1 MGSAFAVLPIN
12 AFKNTMDKNNLPEF
26 SVIPKHIGII
36 MDGNGRWAKKR
47 NLPRYKGHIEGAKTF
62 RKIGEFAADLGIKC
76 LTFYAFSTENWK
88 RPQEEVNAIME
99 LFREYLKEADERSAE
114 NEEKGITLRF
124 IGDRSG
130 IPEDIAALMNHIE
143 AISSDKSKVVLNIA
157 INYGGRHEI
166 VNAVREIAEKVKSG
180 EMDVC
185 DIDENTISEYL
196 YTKHLPD
203 PDLII
208 RPSGECR
215 LSNFLTYQSAY
226 SELWFSDVLWPDFT
240 EDDLVSAL
248 REFERRNRRFG
259 GV

>member
-1 MGSAFAVLPIN
+1 MGSFFCCPNSCLRQI
-12 AFKNTMDKNNLPEF
+12 MDKNNLPKF
-26 SVIPKHIGII
+26 SVLPKHVGII
-36 MDGNGRWAKKR
+36 MDGNGRWAKQR

-62 RKIGEFAADLGIKC
+62 RKIGEFAADVGVKC

-99 LFREYLKEADERSAE
+99 LFREYLTEADERSAE
-114 NEEKGITLRF
+114 NEEKGITLKF
-124 IGDRSG
+124 IGDKSG
-130 IPEDIAALMNHIE
+130 IPEDIVGLMNHIE
-143 AISSDKSKVVLNIA
+143 QISSDKSKVVLNIA

-166 VNAVREIAEKVKSG
+166 ANAVRTIAEKVKNG
-180 EMDVC
+180 EMEVS
-185 DIDENTISEYL
+185 DIDEDTISDYL
-196 YTKHLPD
+196 YTKGMPD

-240 EDDLVSAL
+240 EEDFVKAL
-248 REFERRNRRFG
+248 REFENRNRRFG

>member
-1 MGSAFAVLPIN
+1 MR
-12 AFKNTMDKNNLPEF
+12 FKNTMDKNNLPEF
-26 SVIPKHIGII
+26 SVLPKHIGII

-62 RKIGEFAADLGIKC
+62 RKIGEFAADLGVKC

-124 IGDRSG
+124 IGDKKG
-130 IPEDIAALMNHIE
+130 IPEDIAALMSHIE
-143 AISSDKSKVVLNIA
+143 NISSDKSKVVLNIA
-157 INYGGRHEI
+157 INYGGRHGI
-166 VNAVREIAEKVKSG
+166 VNTVREIAEKVKSG

-185 DIDENTISEYL
+185 DIDENTISDYL
-196 YTKHLPD
+196 YTKNLPD

>member
-1 MGSAFAVLPIN
+1 MRLKQI
-12 AFKNTMDKNNLPEF
+12 MDKNNLPEF
-26 SVIPKHIGII
+26 SVLPKHVGII
-36 MDGNGRWAKKR
+36 MDGNGRWAKQR

-62 RKIGEFAADLGIKC
+62 RKIGEFAADIGVKC

-99 LFREYLKEADERSAE
+99 LFREYLREADERSGE

-124 IGDRSG
+124 IGDKSG

-143 AISSDKSKVVLNIA
+143 NISSDKSKVVLNIA

-166 VNAVREIAEKVKSG
+166 VNAVRTIAEKVKCG
-180 EMDVC
+180 ETEPS
-185 DIDENTISEYL
+185 DIDENMISDYL
-196 YTKHLPD
+196 YTKGMPD

-240 EDDLVSAL
+240 EEDFVRAL

>member
-12 AFKNTMDKNNLPEF
+12 AFNNTMDKNNLPEF
-26 SVIPKHIGII
+26 SVLPKHIGII

-62 RKIGEFAADLGIKC
+62 RKIGEFAADLGVKC

-130 IPEDIAALMNHIE
+130 IPEDIAALMSHIE
-143 AISSDKSKVVLNIA
+143 NISSDKSKVVLNIA

-166 VNAVREIAEKVKSG
+166 VNAVREIAEKVKNG

-196 YTKHLPD
+196 YTKNLPD

>member
-1 MGSAFAVLPIN
+1 MRLKQI
-12 AFKNTMDKNNLPEF
+12 MDKNNLPEF
-26 SVIPKHIGII
+26 SVLPKHVGII
-36 MDGNGRWAKKR
+36 MDGNGRWAKQR

-62 RKIGEFAADLGIKC
+62 RKIGEFAADIGVKC

-99 LFREYLKEADERSAE
+99 LFREYLREADERSAE

-143 AISSDKSKVVLNIA
+143 QISSDKSKVVLNIA

-166 VNAVREIAEKVKSG
+166 VNAVRTIAEKVKCG
-180 EMDVC
+180 EMEPS

-196 YTKHLPD
+196 YTKNLPD

-240 EDDLVSAL
+240 EEDFVLAL
-248 REFERRNRRFG
+248 REFENRNRRFG

>member
-1 MGSAFAVLPIN
+1 MR
-12 AFKNTMDKNNLPEF
+12 FKNTMDKNNLPEF
-26 SVIPKHIGII
+26 SVLPKHIGII

-62 RKIGEFAADLGIKC
+62 RKIGEFAADLGVKC

-124 IGDRSG
+124 IGDKKG
-130 IPEDIAALMNHIE
+130 IPEDIAALMSHIE
-143 AISSDKSKVVLNIA
+143 NISSDKTKVVLNIA

-185 DIDENTISEYL
+185 DIDENTISDYL
-196 YTKHLPD
+196 YTKNLPD

-240 EDDLVSAL
+240 EADLVSAL

>member
-1 MGSAFAVLPIN
+1 MR
-12 AFKNTMDKNNLPEF
+12 FKNTMDKNNLPEF
-26 SVIPKHIGII
+26 SVLPKHIGII

-62 RKIGEFAADLGIKC
+62 RKIGEFAADLGVKC

-124 IGDRSG
+124 IGDKKG
-130 IPEDIAALMNHIE
+130 IPEDIVALMTHIE
-143 AISSDKSKVVLNIA
+143 NISSDKSKVVLNIA

-180 EMDVC
+180 EMNSA

-196 YTKHLPD
+196 YTKNLPD

>member
-1 MGSAFAVLPIN
+1 
-12 AFKNTMDKNNLPEF
+12 MDKKNLPEF
-26 SVIPKHIGII
+26 SVLPKHIGII

-62 RKIGEFAADLGIKC
+62 RKIGEFAADLGVKC

-88 RPQEEVNAIME
+88 RPQEEVDAIME
-99 LFREYLKEADERSAE
+99 LFREYLYEADERSAE

-124 IGDRSG
+124 IGDKSG

-143 AISSDKSKVVLNIA
+143 NISSDKSKVVLNIA
-157 INYGGRHEI
+157 VNYGGRHEI
-166 VNAVREIAEKVKSG
+166 AGAVKKIAEKVKNG
-180 EMDVC
+180 EIDVC
-185 DIDENTISEYL
+185 DIDENTISKHL
-196 YTKHLPD
+196 YTKNLPD

>member
-1 MGSAFAVLPIN
+1 
-12 AFKNTMDKNNLPEF
+12 MDKNNLPKF
-26 SVIPKHIGII
+26 TVLPKHVGII
-36 MDGNGRWAKKR
+36 MDGNGRWAKQR

-62 RKIGEFAADLGIKC
+62 RKIGEFAADVGVKC

-99 LFREYLKEADERSAE
+99 LFREYLTEADERSAE
-114 NEEKGITLRF
+114 NEEKGITLNF
-124 IGDRSG
+124 IGDKSG
-130 IPEDIAALMNHIE
+130 IPEDIVGLMNHIE
-143 AISSDKSKVVLNIA
+143 QISSDKSKVVLNIA

-166 VNAVREIAEKVKSG
+166 ANAVRTIAEKVKNG
-180 EMDVC
+180 EMEAA
-185 DIDENTISEYL
+185 DIDEDTISDYL
-196 YTKHLPD
+196 YTKGMPD

-240 EDDLVSAL
+240 EEDFVKAL
-248 REFERRNRRFG
+248 REFENRNRRFG

>member
-1 MGSAFAVLPIN
+1 MCLIQI
-12 AFKNTMDKNNLPEF
+12 MDKNNLPEF
-26 SVIPKHIGII
+26 SVLPKHVGII
-36 MDGNGRWAKKR
+36 MDGNGRWAKQR

-62 RKIGEFAADLGIKC
+62 RKIGEFAADIGVKC

-99 LFREYLKEADERSAE
+99 LFREYLREADERSGE
-114 NEEKGITLRF
+114 SEKKGITLKF
-124 IGDRSG
+124 IGDKSG

-143 AISSDKSKVVLNIA
+143 NISSDKSKVVLNIA

-166 VNAVREIAEKVKSG
+166 ASAVRAIAEKVKNG
-180 EMDVC
+180 ETEPS
-185 DIDENTISEYL
+185 DIDENMISDYL
-196 YTKHLPD
+196 YTKGMPD

-240 EDDLVSAL
+240 EEDFVRAL

>member
-1 MGSAFAVLPIN
+1 
-12 AFKNTMDKNNLPEF
+12 MDKKNLPEF
-26 SVIPKHIGII
+26 SVLPKHIGII

-62 RKIGEFAADLGIKC
+62 RKIGEFAADLGVKC

-88 RPQEEVNAIME
+88 RPQEEVDAIME
-99 LFREYLKEADERSAE
+99 LFREYLYEADERSAE

-124 IGDRSG
+124 IGDKSG

-143 AISSDKSKVVLNIA
+143 NISSDKSKVVLNIA
-157 INYGGRHEI
+157 VNYGGRHEI
-166 VNAVREIAEKVKSG
+166 TGAVKKIAEKVKNG
-180 EMDVC
+180 EIDVC
-185 DIDENTISEYL
+185 DIDENTISQHL
-196 YTKHLPD
+196 YTKNLPD

>member
-1 MGSAFAVLPIN
+1 
-12 AFKNTMDKNNLPEF
+12 MDKNNLPEF
-26 SVIPKHIGII
+26 SVLPKHVGII
-36 MDGNGRWAKKR
+36 MDGNGRWAKQR

-62 RKIGEFAADLGIKC
+62 RKIGEFAADIGVKC

-99 LFREYLKEADERSAE
+99 LFREYLIEADERSGE

-124 IGDRSG
+124 IGDKSG

-143 AISSDKSKVVLNIA
+143 NISSDKSKVVLNIA

-166 VNAVREIAEKVKSG
+166 VNAVRTIAEKVKNG
-180 EMDVC
+180 EMEPS
-185 DIDENTISEYL
+185 DIDEAAISDCL
-196 YTKHLPD
+196 YTKDLPD

-208 RPSGECR
+208 RPSGELR

-240 EDDLVSAL
+240 EEDFVRAL
-248 REFERRNRRFG
+248 REFESRNRRFG

>member
-1 MGSAFAVLPIN
+1 MGSALAVLPIN
-12 AFKNTMDKNNLPEF
+12 AFNNTMDKNNLPEF
-26 SVIPKHIGII
+26 SVLPKHIGII

-62 RKIGEFAADLGIKC
+62 RKIGEFAANLGVKC

-130 IPEDIAALMNHIE
+130 IPEDIAALMTHIE
-143 AISSDKSKVVLNIA
+143 NISSDKSKVVLNIA

-180 EMDVC
+180 EMNVC
-185 DIDENTISEYL
+185 DIEENTISSYL
-196 YTKHLPD
+196 YTKNLPD

>member
-1 MGSAFAVLPIN
+1 MGGVFCCPNSCLRQI
-12 AFKNTMDKNNLPEF
+12 MDKNNLPKF
-26 SVIPKHIGII
+26 SVLPKHVGII
-36 MDGNGRWAKKR
+36 MDGNGRWAKQR

-62 RKIGEFAADLGIKC
+62 RKIGEFAADVGVKC

-99 LFREYLKEADERSAE
+99 LFREYLTEADERSAE

-124 IGDRSG
+124 IGDKSG
-130 IPEDIAALMNHIE
+130 IPEDIVGLMNHIE
-143 AISSDKSKVVLNIA
+143 QISSDKSKVVLNIA

-166 VNAVREIAEKVKSG
+166 ANAVRTIAEKVKSG
-180 EMDVC
+180 EMEVS
-185 DIDENTISEYL
+185 DIDEDTISDYL
-196 YTKHLPD
+196 YTKGMPD

-240 EDDLVSAL
+240 EEDFVKAL
-248 REFERRNRRFG
+248 REFENRNRRFG

>member
-1 MGSAFAVLPIN
+1 MR
-12 AFKNTMDKNNLPEF
+12 FKNTMDKNNLPEF
-26 SVIPKHIGII
+26 YVLPKHIGII

-62 RKIGEFAADLGIKC
+62 RKIGEFAADLGVKC

-124 IGDRSG
+124 IGDKKG
-130 IPEDIAALMNHIE
+130 IPEDIAALMSHIE
-143 AISSDKSKVVLNIA
+143 NISSDKSKVVLNIA

-185 DIDENTISEYL
+185 DIDENTISDYL
-196 YTKHLPD
+196 YTKNLPD

-240 EDDLVSAL
+240 EADLVSAL

>member
-1 MGSAFAVLPIN
+1 MRLRQI
-12 AFKNTMDKNNLPEF
+12 MDKNNLPEF
-26 SVIPKHIGII
+26 SVLPKHVGII
-36 MDGNGRWAKKR
+36 MDGNGRWAKQR

-62 RKIGEFAADLGIKC
+62 RKIGEFAADIGVKC

-99 LFREYLKEADERSAE
+99 LFREYLIEADERSGE

-124 IGDRSG
+124 IGDKSG
-130 IPEDIAALMNHIE
+130 IPEDIVQLMNHIE
-143 AISSDKSKVVLNIA
+143 NISSDKSKVVLNIA

-166 VNAVREIAEKVKSG
+166 VNAVRTIAEKVKNG
-180 EMDVC
+180 EMEPS
-185 DIDENTISEYL
+185 DIDEAAISAYL
-196 YTKHLPD
+196 YTKGMPD

-240 EDDLVSAL
+240 EEDFVRAL
-248 REFERRNRRFG
+248 REFEGRNRRFG

>member
-1 MGSAFAVLPIN
+1 MR
-12 AFKNTMDKNNLPEF
+12 FKNTMDKNNLPEF
-26 SVIPKHIGII
+26 SVLPKHIGII

-62 RKIGEFAADLGIKC
+62 RKIGEFAADLGVKC

-114 NEEKGITLRF
+114 NEEKAITLRF
-124 IGDRSG
+124 IGDKKG
-130 IPEDIAALMNHIE
+130 IPEDIAALMSHIE
-143 AISSDKSKVVLNIA
+143 NISSDKSKVVLNIA

-185 DIDENTISEYL
+185 DIDENTISDYL
-196 YTKHLPD
+196 YTKNLPD